1 MRQVY
6 TRERKYIGTKWLR
19 VTCPALPLATAQSLV
34 SQVLE
39 DSQSRWRLTIA
50 TGNKQ
55 FKQKNK
61 QYTKQYLNSNQT
73 VPKDATRRY
82 ERLSARIN

>member
-1 MRQVY
+1 
-6 TRERKYIGTKWLR
+6 
-19 VTCPALPLATAQSLV
+19 LATAQSLE

-55 FKQKNK
+55 
-61 QYTKQYLNSNQT
+61 L
-73 VPKDATRRY
+73 
-82 ERLSARIN
+82 

>member
-1 MRQVY
+1 MV
-6 TRERKYIGTKWLR
+6 KGH
-19 VTCPALPLATAQSLV
+19 LPYSPPVAAQSLD

-55 FKQKNK
+55 
-61 QYTKQYLNSNQT
+61 L
-73 VPKDATRRY
+73 
-82 ERLSARIN
+82 

>member
-1 MRQVY
+1 MQLVY
-6 TRERKYIGTKWLR
+6 TREIKHIGTKWSRITYL
-19 VTCPALPLATAQSLV
+19 ALPLAAAQSLV

-55 FKQKNK
+55 LQTNK
-61 QYTKQYLNSNQT
+61 
-73 VPKDATRRY
+73 
-82 ERLSARIN
+82 

>member
-1 MRQVY
+1 MWLVY
-6 TRERKYIGTKWLR
+6 TRERKHIGTKWSR
-19 VTCPALPLATAQSLV
+19 VTSLALQLAAAQSLG

-55 FKQKNK
+55 
-61 QYTKQYLNSNQT
+61 L
-73 VPKDATRRY
+73 
-82 ERLSARIN
+82 